1 VSAKDDA
8 APPPTSH
15 AGPGRTGP
23 TLRVV
28 AGDATAEE
36 IAAVLAVVT
45 ARGAGRAE
53 AGAAG
58 PGADGPGAD
67 GPGAEEWSAH
77 GHAHRHVRATFTPSA
92 NGWRTSYW
100 PR

>member
-1 VSAKDDA
+1 MSAKDDA
-8 APPPTSH
+8 ATPPTSH

-53 AGAAG
+53 AGA
-58 PGADGPGAD
+58 DGLGAD

-92 NGWRTSYW
+92 HGWRTSYW